1 MGETA
6 PGDCLP
12 IRSHSIP
19 ALDRNAR
26 KLRKTIAISTQ
37 TEAQGTK
44 CRRSYVLKNDGL
56 PPAYNLLLTDCE
68 TFDTGSLTHNIHILK
83 GFSLHFGN
91 KFSNLPPEGKFIYK
105 QIVIFPYLIHL
116 FSTHPMIGS
125 KGGNS
130 LTLMPVSCG
139 VSD

>member
-1 MGETA
+1 M
-6 PGDCLP
+6 
-12 IRSHSIP
+12 
-19 ALDRNAR
+19 
-26 KLRKTIAISTQ
+26 RKTIAISTQ

-44 CRRSYVLKNDGL
+44 CRRSEVLKNDGL
-56 PPAYNLLLTDCE
+56 ALFHNLLLSDCE
-68 TFDTGSLTHNIHILK
+68 TFDTGPLTHNIHILN
-83 GFSLHFGN
+83 GFSLQFGN
-91 KFSNLPPEGKFIYK
+91 KFSNHPLEGKFIYK

-116 FSTHPMIGS
+116 FSTHPMIGG